1 MASTL
6 EVLYIVVSVLNLV
19 VSHFFLRWVPG
30 RPAIYIIGACVTVLL
45 LIQLRIYWLLWRLR
59 GAQPVVPQRPKY
71 YRSSKRK
78 DKAQGQSSAVA
89 STPASSARQRTG
101 NSAVA
106 AAANPSSDTPADGP
120 TATISPFSQVA
131 FRSPRMR
138 AVKSI
143 LSLLNIVA
151 CSFVFDFAFVP
162 YLFQPAHDLAFMRV
176 GALTPQGAKVLVRD
190 PEASSVQLWTTP
202 LAIKDPVSR
211 DAIMDR
217 ILHPAETVSSD
228 TQASEGVPWTYALEL
243 NFPANQDFVQ
253 VAEFTTLEPST
264 YYAVKGV
271 RRFANATETEI
282 NRVVFRTAPVRL
294 TPAQAASSLTS
305 PGVRFQFGTGS
316 CIKPNFPYV
325 PMSTSRLPGL
335 RRLSRHPIEFM
346 LFLGDFIYADV
357 PYFFGPALEDYR
369 RLYRQ
374 VYSDPDALPYLQK
387 IPTIHIYDDHE
398 ILNDWDRRDAFPM
411 SNALRAYE
419 EYNGWANPDA
429 PGQGKNAGSLTRR
442 YAAMV
447 NRLYSETV
455 GPLFA
460 NSRALIASLWNRL
473 SPNPAEGSD
482 QGAHN
487 NASAEDT
494 SSEAMA
500 AMPSDAPSASSTS
513 LPVNQRRP
521 TYFDFEYGDVAF
533 FVMDARRYRSHI
545 RQPDS
550 ANKTMLGAEQKQYLF
565 DWLRAVNHTHAFK
578 FIASSVPLTKNWVW
592 ANGQTDTW
600 AGYLTERSE
609 ILRVVATVP
618 NVIFLTGDRHE
629 ASVTRLG
636 IPETVEHY
644 RSLARRVHQEIT
656 DDYLG
661 HDDADESGED
671 ILDQLNEE
679 GGDEADDHDPHSRW
693 AHTNES
699 DGDDTPSSHNNP
711 PGPVAH
717 AVALYDELSIDDRP
731 IDFSTSPVNQFY
743 VPLFDSFNTTTDLD
757 DSIFYRREGN
767 TKFGIFTVDTQSN
780 PDQPTAT
787 YQLYTEEGDGQYPIF
802 NFTVYGK
809 KWRKG

>member
-1 MASTL
+1 
-6 EVLYIVVSVLNLV
+6 
-19 VSHFFLRWVPG
+19 
-30 RPAIYIIGACVTVLL
+30 
-45 LIQLRIYWLLWRLR
+45 
-59 GAQPVVPQRPKY
+59 
-71 YRSSKRK
+71 
-78 DKAQGQSSAVA
+78 
-89 STPASSARQRTG
+89 
-101 NSAVA
+101 
-106 AAANPSSDTPADGP
+106 
-120 TATISPFSQVA
+120 
-131 FRSPRMR
+131 MR

-429 PGQGKNAGSLTRR
+429 PGQGKNAGS
-442 YAAMV
+442 
-447 NRLYSETV
+447 
-455 GPLFA
+455 
-460 NSRALIASLWNRL
+460 
-473 SPNPAEGSD
+473 
-482 QGAHN
+482 
-487 NASAEDT
+487 
-494 SSEAMA
+494 
-500 AMPSDAPSASSTS
+500 DAPSASSTS

-629 ASVTRLG
+629 A
-636 IPETVEHY
+636 
-644 RSLARRVHQEIT
+644 
-656 DDYLG
+656 
-661 HDDADESGED
+661 
-671 ILDQLNEE
+671 
-679 GGDEADDHDPHSRW
+679 
-693 AHTNES
+693 
-699 DGDDTPSSHNNP
+699 
-711 PGPVAH
+711 
-717 AVALYDELSIDDRP
+717 IDDRP